1 MLAFVS
7 LPFLLQNNLGLSQ
20 VETGLLMTP
29 WPLVI
34 VGAAPLSGVLSDRM
48 SAGWLGGLGLAT
60 LALGLLLL
68 ATLGAHPTAFDI
80 VWRMALCGA
89 GFGIFQ
95 SPNNRTMLSAA
106 PRHRSGGASGMLGTA
121 RLTGQTLGSALVA
134 LIFGIAPQ
142 HGPVLTLYVAACFAG
157 AGALV
162 STMRVRHSAPTAA

>member
-1 MLAFVS
+1 M
-7 LPFLLQNNLGLSQ
+7 SQ

-34 VGAAPLSGVLSDRM
+34 VGAAPLSGVLSDRI

-60 LALGLLLL
+60 LAAGLLLL
-68 ATLGAHPTAFDI
+68 ATLGAHPAPFDI
-80 VWRMALCGA
+80 AWRMALCGA

-121 RLTGQTLGSALVA
+121 RLTGQTFGSALVA
-134 LIFGIAPQ
+134 LVFGVAPQ
-142 HGPVLTLYVAACFAG
+142 HGPVITLYLAACFAG
-157 AGALV
+157 AGAVV
-162 STMRVRHSAPTAA
+162 SMLRVTQATPTTA